1 MVVSVRLNDR
11 DYELFKSYADEK
23 GLTMSELLRE
33 TVRDRVEK
41 ELGIETA
48 PPKKK
53 YERVSIAERLEEV
66 IKELKMDGK
75 IGSR

>member
-33 TVRDRVEK
+33 TVRDRIEK
-41 ELGIETA
+41 DLGIETT

-53 YERVSIAERLEEV
+53 HERVSIAQRLEEV
-66 IKELKMDGK
+66 IKELNLDGK